1 MAVISANGIDLSYTE
16 SGSGDPVLLVMGT
29 GGRGHV
35 WNLHQVPALHRA
47 GYRTITFENRGISP
61 SSTPDRFTLDD
72 MVGDTVALIEKL
84 GLAPC
89 RIVGVSLGAFI
100 AQELL
105 VIRPELVDQA
115 VLIATRGRTDVLRA
129 AMSEADLATCDAVGP
144 PSAQEAVSRVLQNL
158 SPRTQNDDALVRDWL
173 DLFEMSPQYHPDARP
188 QLALDRIPDRR
199 SAYAGIRTPTLVM
212 SFRDDV
218 ICPPHLGR
226 EVADAIPGSQYVEVA
241 DSGHLGYLERP
252 EAVNSEIV
260 KFFSDHRRR

>member
-29 GGRGHV
+29 GARGHV
-35 WNLHQVPALHRA
+35 WNLHQVPALHAA
-47 GYRTITFENRGISP
+47 GYRTITFDNRGISP

-89 RIVGVSLGAFI
+89 RMVGVSLGAFI
-100 AQELL
+100 TQELL
-105 VIRPELVDQA
+105 TTHSEWVEQA
-115 VLIATRGRTDVLRA
+115 VLIATRGRTDALRA
-129 AMSEADLATCDAVGP
+129 AMSEADLAACEANAL
-144 PSAQEAVSRVLQNL
+144 PSKQDAVSRVLQNL
-158 SPRTQNDDALVRDWL
+158 SPRTQNDDVLVKDWL
-173 DLFEMSPQYHPDARP
+173 DLFEMSPQYHPDARA

-241 DSGHLGYLERP
+241 DSGHLGYLEQP
-252 EAVNSEIV
+252 GPVNSQMV